1 MTIKSKNPGHEVYI
15 SGFKL
20 LGTFI
25 PYNEGVD
32 RASTINQLTGTLT
45 TGKTYTEYLN
55 ELSEN
60 LQFKTILRDDVAE
73 SGYENVLKSVVA
85 TAKKTPVKVRF
96 NNTSFMGMVTEFSI
110 SFPVEGYREYSWTI
124 VESEP
129 FKAVKKTF
137 NTFNYKAAKTT
148 TKSSS
153 LAALPTSLK
162 TLLACNPVYNCNA
175 HGLKCVKAWQR
186 QLKADG
192 YYIHYLTD
200 GWFCI
205 YTRRETVKWQ
215 EHYKVKATGKV
226 DKATKTK
233 LIQRY
238 LNTTK
243 YSAAEKKKL
252 LQQYSKAL

>member
-1 MTIKSKNPGHEVYI
+1 MTINSNNPGHEVYI
-15 SGFKL
+15 NGFEL

-60 LQFKTILRDDVAE
+60 LQFKTILEDSVAE
-73 SGYENVLKSVVA
+73 SGYEDVLKNVVA
-85 TAKKTPVKVRF
+85 IAKQTPVKILF

-124 VESEP
+124 IESEP
-129 FKAVKKTF
+129 FVAVNKTF
-137 NTFNYKAAKTT
+137 NTFNYKAAATP
-148 TKSSS
+148 TKSSP
-153 LAALPTSLK
+153 LPALPTSLK
-162 TLLACNPVYNCNA
+162 TLLACNPVYNCSI

-205 YTRRETVKWQ
+205 WTLRETIKWQ
-215 EHYKVKATGKV
+215 KHYKIKATGKV
-226 DKATKTK
+226 DKATKTV

-243 YSAAEKKKL
+243 YSASERKKL
-252 LQQYSKAL
+252 LQQYSKTL